1 MKPYFAT
8 LLALLLGATACT
20 VHVDSQYGLR
30 LAPPAVRNPKAHDD
44 PASAQGSAPLLAHA
58 APSPAEA
65 AEWPGELWDRPAA
78 AASAAPANDAVELEA
93 PVHSTAAQEPRTPTE
108 PQSVAKAEI
117 AAPTADLEEPETP
130 GATLPLW
137 VETLLG
143 ILLALL
149 AVGLVVLGGMASVLA
164 VVSFGFGDVAFGW
177 LLVLAAVAGFIGGY
191 FVYRLA
197 RPMLPELHFYWLSNR
212 YVRLVLGIVSLVF
225 FLLTFGI

>member
-58 APSPAEA
+58 EPSPAEA
-65 AEWPGELWDRPAA
+65 AEWPIEPWDRPAPA
-78 AASAAPANDAVELEA
+78 AAAPADDAVELVA
-93 PVHSTAAQEPRTPTE
+93 PLHSNAARESPTPTE
-108 PQSVAKAEI
+108 PQSAAEVEI
-117 AAPTADLEEPETP
+117 VAPTADLEELETP
-130 GATLPLW
+130 GAALPLW

-149 AVGLVVLGGMASVLA
+149 AVGLVALGGLASVLA

-177 LLVLAAVAGFIGGY
+177 LMVLAAVAGFIGGY

-212 YVRLVLGIVSLVF
+212 YVRLVLGIISLVF

>member
-44 PASAQGSAPLLAHA
+44 PASAQGSAPLLALA
-58 APSPAEA
+58 EPSLAEA
-65 AEWPGELWDRPAA
+65 AEWPIELWDRPDPAV
-78 AASAAPANDAVELEA
+78 AAPADDAVELVA
-93 PVHSTAAQEPRTPTE
+93 PLHSTAARVPRIPTE
-108 PQSVAKAEI
+108 SQSAAEAEI
-117 AAPTADLEEPETP
+117 AAPTAVLEAPETP

-143 ILLALL
+143 VLLALL
-149 AVGLVVLGGMASVLA
+149 AVGLVVLGGMASMLA
-164 VVSFGFGDVAFGW
+164 VVSFGYGDVAFGW

-212 YVRLVLGIVSLVF
+212 YVRLVMGIVSLVF

>member
-30 LAPPAVRNPKAHDD
+30 LAPPAVRNPKGHDD
-44 PASAQGSAPLLAHA
+44 PASAQGSAPLLALA
-58 APSPAEA
+58 EPSLAEA
-65 AEWPGELWDRPAA
+65 AEWPIELWDRPAA
-78 AASAAPANDAVELEA
+78 AASATPADDAVELVA
-93 PVHSTAAQEPRTPTE
+93 PLHSTAARGPRTPTE
-108 PQSVAKAEI
+108 SQSAARAEI

-149 AVGLVVLGGMASVLA
+149 AVGLVALGGLASVLA

-177 LLVLAAVAGFIGGY
+177 LMVLAAVAGLIGGY

>member
-8 LLALLLGATACT
+8 LFALLLGATACT

-30 LAPPAVRNPKAHDD
+30 LAPPAVRNPKALDD
-44 PASAQGSAPLLAHA
+44 PATAQGSAPLLALA
-58 APSPAEA
+58 EPSPAEA
-65 AEWPGELWDRPAA
+65 AEWPTELWDRPDPAV
-78 AASAAPANDAVELEA
+78 AAPADDAVELVA
-93 PVHSTAAQEPRTPTE
+93 PVHSTAAREPRTPTE
-108 PQSVAKAEI
+108 PQSAAEVEI
-117 AAPTADLEEPETP
+117 AAPTADLEELETP
-130 GATLPLW
+130 GASLPLW

-149 AVGLVVLGGMASVLA
+149 AVGLVALGGLASVLA

-177 LLVLAAVAGFIGGY
+177 LMVLAAVAGLIGGY

>member
-30 LAPPAVRNPKAHDD
+30 LAPPAVRNPKGHDD

-58 APSPAEA
+58 EPSPAEA
-65 AEWPGELWDRPAA
+65 AEWPTEPWERPAA
-78 AASAAPANDAVELEA
+78 AAAAAPANDAVELMA
-93 PVHSTAAQEPRTPTE
+93 PVHPTAAREPHTLTE
-108 PQSVAKAEI
+108 PQSAAEAEI
-117 AAPTADLEEPETP
+117 AAPTADLEAPEPP

>member
-44 PASAQGSAPLLAHA
+44 PSSAQGSAPLLSLAE
-58 APSPAEA
+58 STPAEA
-65 AEWPGELWDRPAA
+65 AELPIEPWDLTSPSA
-78 AASAAPANDAVELEA
+78 AAPADDAVELVA
-93 PVHSTAAQEPRTPTE
+93 PVHSTAAREGRTRTE
-108 PQSVAKAEI
+108 PHSAAEAEI
-117 AAPTADLEEPETP
+117 AAPTADLQEPETP
-130 GATLPLW
+130 GASLPLW

-149 AVGLVVLGGMASVLA
+149 AVGLVALGGLASVLA

-177 LLVLAAVAGFIGGY
+177 LMVLAAVAGLIGGY

-212 YVRLVLGIVSLVF
+212 YVRLVLGIASFVF

>member
-30 LAPPAVRNPKAHDD
+30 LAPPAVRNPKAHED
-44 PASAQGSAPLLAHA
+44 PASAQGFAPLLALA
-58 APSPAEA
+58 APSSAEA
-65 AEWPGELWDRPAA
+65 AELPTELWDRPAPA
-78 AASAAPANDAVELEA
+78 AAAPADDAVELVA
-93 PVHSTAAQEPRTPTE
+93 PVHSNAAREPRTPTE
-108 PQSVAKAEI
+108 PQSAAEVEI
-117 AAPTADLEEPETP
+117 AAPTADLEELENP
-130 GATLPLW
+130 GASLPLW

-149 AVGLVVLGGMASVLA
+149 AVGLVALGGLASVLA

-177 LLVLAAVAGFIGGY
+177 LLVLAAVASFIGGY
-191 FVYRLA
+191 FVYQLA